1 MTKVLVVD
9 DSMVFRKILEEA
21 LGKQMGIRVIGS
33 AANGKDAIR
42 FIRNLRPN
50 LVVLDVEMPEMDG
63 LQTLDELRRQKLDV
77 GVIMFS
83 SLTSKGAQTTLEAL
97 SKGAFDFVPKPTGT
111 GAFGES
117 VKRIQQELVPK
128 IRAYAESTKSSIKTL
143 PQPRPSVPRA
153 VSSLPQQPLVSS
165 ISKPAVGGKIL
176 SGQPAGTSRSA
187 MTCNAT
193 TGQRQPVGG
202 SQLPRRNVKPS
213 ASFSNADAP
222 AIVSKRS
229 APTVARRMIG
239 MPEAI
244 GIGVSTGGP
253 NALNEVIPR
262 LPGNFPVPV
271 FLVQHMPPVFT
282 AQLAKRLDEK
292 SSIRVVEAQNQMP
305 VEAGTVYVAPGDF
318 HMEIEAAGTGKM
330 VRLSQKPPEN
340 SCRPAVDVLFRSIEA
355 VYGGKVVAVIMT
367 GMGQDGFKGI
377 QGLKE
382 KGAFVIA
389 QDKETCVVWGM
400 PRFVTEAGLAD
411 RICSLGEIAPAIV
424 EAAGRGGMR

>member
-1 MTKVLVVD
+1 MITKVLVVD
-9 DSMVFRKILEEA
+9 DSIVFRKILEEA

-63 LQTLDELRRQKLDV
+63 LQTLDELKRQKLDV

-97 SKGAFDFVPKPTGT
+97 SKGAFDFVPKPTGA
-111 GAFGES
+111 GAFAES

-128 IRAYAESTKSSIKTL
+128 IRAYAESTKLHLKM
-143 PQPRPSVPRA
+143 
-153 VSSLPQQPLVSS
+153 PQQPVAPKFTPEASQKNITIGMS
-165 ISKPAVGGKIL
+165 
-176 SGQPAGTSRSA
+176 QTE
-187 MTCNAT
+187 T
-193 TGQRQPVGG
+193 THKG
-202 SQLPRRNVKPS
+202 SQAKPLATVKASVATSTPSSQNRVLSSPQATRQRLAPSSPS
-213 ASFSNADAP
+213 AGSG
-222 AIVSKRS
+222 ITTS
-229 APTVARRMIG
+229 APSMRMAVPAARKMIG
-239 MPEAI
+239 TPDAI

-262 LPGNFPVPV
+262 LPSNFNLPI

-292 SSIRVVEAQNQMP
+292 SAIKVVEAQDQMP
-305 VEAGTVYVAPGDF
+305 VEPSTVYIAPGDY
-318 HMEIEAAGTGKM
+318 HMEIETSGTGKM
-330 VRLSQKPPEN
+330 IRLNQKPPEN

-377 QGLKE
+377 KALKE

-389 QDKETCVVWGM
+389 QDRESCVVWGM

-411 RICSLGEIAPAIV
+411 RVCSLGDIALAIV